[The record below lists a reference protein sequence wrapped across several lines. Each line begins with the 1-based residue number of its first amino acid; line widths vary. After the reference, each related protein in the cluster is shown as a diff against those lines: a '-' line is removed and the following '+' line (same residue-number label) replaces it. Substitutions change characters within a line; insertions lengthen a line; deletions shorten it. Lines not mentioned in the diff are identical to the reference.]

1 MSINPNISGSTSTG
15 GAGTSKLG
23 RVSGRG
29 LVTTPVRIPNREH
42 PYPWPLP
49 ESAYQGSVGG
59 AGGSGRVA
67 RPNNPFYGPFEGP
80 YLGNWPWRENR
91 QGWLQLAPSCRS

>member
-1 MSINPNISGSTSTG
+1 MTINPNIQSTSTG

-29 LVTTPVRIPNREH
+29 LVSTPVRIPRNR

-49 ESAYQGSVGG
+49 ESATQGCVGG

-67 RPNNPFYGPFEGP
+67 RPNNPYYSPFEGP
-80 YLGNWPWRENR
+80 YLGNWPWKNNR

>member
-1 MSINPNISGSTSTG
+1 MTINPKINSSTSTG
-15 GAGTSKLG
+15 GAGYSRFGQVAGQG
-23 RVSGRG
+23 RVA
-29 LVTTPVRIPNREH
+29 IPTKIPRER

-67 RPNNPFYGPFEGP
+67 RPTNPYYSPFDGP
-80 YLGNWPWRENR
+80 YLGNWPWKENR
-91 QGWLQLAPSCRS
+91 QGWLSLAPTCRS